1 VRPAVGVAEDRNSD
15 PQGPWLERHRR
26 RRAAVG
32 PLTRLLARHP
42 DYQLKF
48 VVQDADDVNEVLQ
61 LLDDIGPVARERV
74 LLMPEGRTAHE
85 VAARAPL
92 VAGLCVDHGFRY
104 TPRLH
109 LDLFGGG
116 RGV

>member
-1 VRPAVGVAEDRNSD
+1 M
-15 PQGPWLERHRR
+15 GPPR
-26 RRAAVG
+26 
-32 PLTRLLARHP
+32 RLLQRFPEH
-42 DYQLKF
+42 QLKL
-48 VVQDADDVNEVLQ
+48 VVRDGDDVPEVLR
-61 LLDDIGPVARERV
+61 LAADLGVERTRV
-74 LLMPEGRTAHE
+74 VLMPEGRSAAE

-92 VAGLCVDHGFRY
+92 VAALCLEHGFRY